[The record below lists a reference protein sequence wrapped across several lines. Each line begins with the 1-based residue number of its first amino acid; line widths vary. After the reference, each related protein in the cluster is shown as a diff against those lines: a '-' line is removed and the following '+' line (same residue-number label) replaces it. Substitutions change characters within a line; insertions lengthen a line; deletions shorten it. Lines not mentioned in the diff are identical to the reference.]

1 MGTTKSRSISCVGS
15 CSVRDAGN
23 VTEIFECAMDIVRHA
38 VVSGVVTVDG
48 QLDRSSVI
56 ALSR

>member
-15 CSVRDAGN
+15 CSVWAADN
-23 VTEIFECAMDIVRHA
+23 VTEMFECAMDIVRHA